1 MNKSDERVVD
11 LVLDDGGPLTI
22 WREETPQ
29 LRRNGLFVT
38 ALICDN
44 PDCECRDV
52 MLQAVLIDERYTNM
66 EHDGKSFKYT
76 FVPRAGE
83 SVEPPPLRSL
93 NASFNVDSGRVD
105 FNSAASAEHHDP
117 ELLAQLREGLGP
129 YHRER
134 LRKRWRMAKGVD
146 VDGWR
151 RRDWTWWRHGEMVS
165 WLEVYPD
172 DFNLIFEIDGAVYW
186 ADDMYCINP
195 ECDCKKVGL
204 AYHRVSSEGV
214 EFVGA
219 IDVAMPSCKYS
230 SLMGEEND
238 EKLLR
243 RLCGAMPKRPRLCAA
258 LQDRMQRIKSVG
270 QEIVRLSEAKNPTKS
285 VVWLQAG
292 RNDPC
297 PCGSGKK
304 FKKCCLGKN

>member
-1 MNKSDERVVD
+1 MKRSDERVVD
-11 LVLDDGGPLTI
+11 LVLDEGGPLII
-22 WREETPQ
+22 WREEDSQ
-29 LRRNGLFVT
+29 LRRSGLFVT

-52 MLQAVLIDERYTNM
+52 RLQAVLIDERYTNI
-66 EHDGKSFKYT
+66 ENDGKSFKYT

-83 SVEPPPLRSL
+83 SAEPPPLRSL
-93 NASFNVDSGRVD
+93 GASFNVDSGQVV

-129 YHRER
+129 HHLER
-134 LRKRWRMAKGVD
+134 LNKRWRMVKGVD

-151 RRDWTWWRHGEMVS
+151 RRDWTWWKPGGLVS
-165 WLEVYPD
+165 WLEVYPN
-172 DFNLIFEIDGAVYW
+172 DFNLIFEMDGAVYW

-219 IDVAMPSCKYS
+219 IDVAMPSWKYS
-230 SLMGEEND
+230 SLMGEGGD

-243 RLCGAMPKRPRLCAA
+243 RLCSAMRRRQGLCAT
-258 LQDRMQRIKSVG
+258 LKDRMQRIKPVG
-270 QEIVRLSEAKNPTKS
+270 QEIVRLSGAKNSTKS
-285 VVWLQAG
+285 AVGLQTG

-304 FKKCCLGKN
+304 FKKCCLGRS